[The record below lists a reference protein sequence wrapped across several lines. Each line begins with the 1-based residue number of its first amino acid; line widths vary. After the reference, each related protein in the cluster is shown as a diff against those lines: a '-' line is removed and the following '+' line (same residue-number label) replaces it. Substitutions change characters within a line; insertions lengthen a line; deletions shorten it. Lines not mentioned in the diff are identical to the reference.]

1 MHPHQSINNNSLNV
15 YISCIALLYATITA
29 CIYFFKFDC
38 ISWKMYFDEKQSANK
53 CPLAVQLQ
61 KYHKY
66 SWPRYALTHVRPAW
80 QHKQNNGIC
89 YMAEQE
95 FALFTIPFIGMKGIY
110 RPTTQA
116 IQRGYFRVSKISH
129 FFVINAQTVKT

>member
-1 MHPHQSINNNSLNV
+1 MCTFLALPYYMQQLLHV
-15 YISCIALLYATITA
+15 YI
-29 CIYFFKFDC
+29 FFKFDC

-110 RPTTQA
+110 RPTD
-116 IQRGYFRVSKISH
+116 GYRTITTSYF
-129 FFVINAQTVKT
+129 